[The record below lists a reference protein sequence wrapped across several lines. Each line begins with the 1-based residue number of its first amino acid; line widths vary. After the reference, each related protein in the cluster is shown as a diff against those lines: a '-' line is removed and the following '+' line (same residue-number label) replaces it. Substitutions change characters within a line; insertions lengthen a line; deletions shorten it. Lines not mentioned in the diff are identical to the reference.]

1 MKRITIENFPKFDYA
16 TTEAIN
22 TLCTNIVFL
31 SDSISRILVTSCHA
45 NEGKSFISMSI
56 MRTLASMGYSVM
68 LVEADLRRS
77 VLHTTY
83 DIRDPENAP
92 GLVHYLSRGIDMDE
106 FIYATNIPGAYII
119 PAGCMVINSMQ
130 LLNTTRFETL
140 MKQLNEKVDYVIV
153 DTPPV
158 GSVVDAAMVA
168 KSCDG
173 AILVVGSNSA
183 TKQELVNAKQQI
195 EMSGCP
201 VLGAVLN
208 KVAMDRSSS
217 KYYYRSMYAS
227 YGSEKDSDHVSARKR
242 KKHKNHQ
249 AAE

>member
-1 MKRITIENFPKFDYA
+1 MKRLTIENFPKYDYA

-31 SDSISRILVTSCHA
+31 SDSIRRILVTSCHA
-45 NEGKSFISMSI
+45 DEGKSFMSMSI

-68 LVEADLRRS
+68 LIEADLRRS
-77 VLHTTY
+77 VLKSTY
-83 DIRDPENAP
+83 DIRYPENAP

-106 FIYATNIPGAYII
+106 FIYATNIPGAYFI
-119 PAGCMVINSMQ
+119 PAGSMVINSMQ
-130 LLNTTRFETL
+130 LLNTQRFETL
-140 MKQLNEKVDYVIV
+140 MQQLPEKVDYVIV

-158 GSVVDAAMVA
+158 GTVVDPAMVA

-173 AILVVGSNSA
+173 AIMVVGSNSA
-183 TKQELVNAKQQI
+183 TRQEILNAKQQI
-195 EMSGCP
+195 EMSGFP

-217 KYYYRSMYAS
+217 KYYYRSMDAS
-227 YGSEKDSDHVSARKR
+227 YGSEKSK
-242 KKHKNHQ
+242 
-249 AAE
+249 